1 MEVLGQKIINMAIT
15 FSISISR
22 ESLAFGFMFDYD
34 LGILPMIPGIWED
47 PKYFE
52 KVILSLENLLCR
64 EDTELDKI
72 TDPKANLSQFLND
85 DFFGFSW
92 GMSECYIASYKYFSI
107 IQVWNEYSFME
118 TKVIYKALKE
128 YRNFL
133 CIWKSRIK
141 LSEELEE
148 PYYAIKKIYNKEKL
162 NYLIS
167 EKNGIYFTF
176 HLSDQELTSTY
187 TYEQFINSINW
198 NSLKPRY

>member
-1 MEVLGQKIINMAIT
+1 MEVLGQKINNMKTT
-15 FSISISR
+15 FRIGVSSK
-22 ESLAFGFMFDYD
+22 SLAFGFMFNND
-34 LGILPMIPGIWED
+34 LGILPMIPGIWQN
-47 PKYFE
+47 PKYLE
-52 KVILSLENLLCR
+52 IVILDLENLLCR

-198 NSLKPRY
+198 NSLKPR

>member
-1 MEVLGQKIINMAIT
+1 MKTT
-15 FSISISR
+15 FRIGVSSK
-22 ESLAFGFMFDYD
+22 SLAFGFMFNND
-34 LGILPMIPGIWED
+34 LGILPMIPGIWQN
-47 PKYFE
+47 PKYLE
-52 KVILSLENLLCR
+52 IVILDLENLLCR

-198 NSLKPRY
+198 NSLKP